1 MSGQGGADMNRN
13 SIYSSRKVIGVT
25 NDDESSNHDRGGI
38 HLSASESALR
48 REYSYGSDSGSDR
61 VIDI

>member
-1 MSGQGGADMNRN
+1 MNRN
-13 SIYSSRKVIGVT
+13 SIYSSRKLTGVT